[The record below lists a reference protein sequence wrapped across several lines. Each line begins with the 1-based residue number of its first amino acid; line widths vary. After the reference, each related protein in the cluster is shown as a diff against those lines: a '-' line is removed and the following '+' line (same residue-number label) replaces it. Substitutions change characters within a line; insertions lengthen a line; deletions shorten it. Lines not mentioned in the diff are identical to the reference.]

1 MTAKKVLELL
11 NDVEFSEKYQGVQ
24 EYTEMLIVCKE
35 ALEKQIPKKPYLGEI
50 LGYKSY
56 LCPTCRGWL
65 LYPDERPTLGD
76 LFCSFC
82 GQKIDWPEVYVPQS
96 KSEQEVKNNA

>member
-1 MTAKKVLELL
+1 MMYEDALREVL
-11 NDVEFSEKYQGVQ
+11 NRVYRNTDDCKMRISKDFYK
-24 EYTEMLIVCKE
+24 LIKE
-35 ALEKQIPKKPYLGEI
+35 ALEKQIPKKPYLGEV

-56 LCPTCRGWL
+56 LCPTCRGWI

-82 GQKIDWPEVYVPQS
+82 GQKIDWSEVE
-96 KSEQEVKNNA
+96 K

>member
-1 MTAKKVLELL
+1 MMIAEKALELL

-35 ALEKQIPKKPYLGEI
+35 ALEKQIPKKPYLGEV

-65 LYPDERPTLGD
+65 LYPDERPNLGD

-82 GQKIDWPEVYVPQS
+82 GQRIDWSEVA
-96 KSEQEVKNNA
+96 E